1 MKITVLSENTSK
13 AGFLCEH
20 GLSLLIELENEKIL
34 FDFGASDLFYKNA
47 TALGV
52 DLSDVDFA
60 FLSHGHNDHG
70 GGAMKFFEVNREAP
84 LYVRVGAFDSF
95 CNASDKDLSL
105 DMRILDTSRVIF
117 TKNGQKISPSSSVI
131 YFDEAQRTHPLL
143 TFGLQKSVNGKKS
156 SDDFEHEEYLLIEEN
171 GKRVLLSGCSH
182 KGIYDIAKQ
191 VKPTHIV
198 GGFHTSKID
207 EEGALEKIA
216 SSLNTLKTEYYTC
229 HCTGTRQY
237 EILNSHS
244 SKIKYISAG
253 DVIEI

>member
-13 AGFLCEH
+13 VGFLCEH

-131 YFDEAQRTHPLL
+131 YFDEAKRTHPLL

-207 EEGALEKIA
+207 DEASLTELAKALD
-216 SSLNTLKTEYYTC
+216 SLGIKYYTC